1 MAEQNIIGG
10 NISTAGQTPKGS
22 AVLPA
27 NPPVSGTVYQNL
39 NPFDIEIYLPAY
51 ATTAATAGTVA
62 FAKGPT
68 SSPATIGAER
78 VSGSTSATSQRVV
91 YLRVPAGWY
100 YSFTA
105 TGASFA
111 SASAFAT

>member
-1 MAEQNIIGG
+1 MAEQSIIGG
-10 NISTAGQTPKGS
+10 NVSTPGQTPKGS
-22 AVLPA
+22 ATLPA

-39 NPFDIEIYLPAY
+39 NPFDIEIYLPSY

-62 FAKGPT
+62 VALGPT
-68 SSPATIGAER
+68 STPTAIATEY
-78 VSGSTSATSQRVV
+78 VSGSTSATSVTLVRI
-91 YLRVPAGWY
+91 RVPAGWY

-111 SASAFAT
+111 SASAFAV